1 MDWKGLTV
9 HPAHVS
15 GVVGV
20 LGRKTGGPVEPGRIK
35 KEKIKTKYKIHT
47 KYKNTN
53 IQNTKQ
59 NLASAEPASLISAT
73 S

>member
-20 LGRKTGGPVEPGRIK
+20 LGRKTGGPVEPGMI
-35 KEKIKTKYKIHT
+35 KEKIKKTK
-47 KYKNTN
+47 
-53 IQNTKQ
+53 IQ
-59 NLASAEPASLISAT
+59 I
-73 S
+73 